1 MSAQYRG
8 LNLVILGPPGSGKGT
23 QAKVL
28 CERYSIPH
36 ISTGDILREEVRFGT
51 DLGLQARAAMERG
64 ELVPDRLVA
73 GIILRRLDQD
83 DCARGFIL
91 DGFPRTVEQAGMLDD
106 LLAELGRSLELA
118 LLVTVDDRELIRRL
132 AGRRSC
138 PDCGCVYH
146 VDNKPALDGRNCDI
160 CSVELIQ
167 REDDAEA
174 VVRDRLSL
182 YRVKTS
188 PVAEYYQRRGMLAK
202 VAGDRAVA
210 EVTESLLEAIGG
222 PVAV

>member
-1 MSAQYRG
+1 VSAQYRG

>member
-28 CERYSIPH
+28 SERYSIPH

-51 DLGLQARAAMERG
+51 DLGQEARAAMERG

-73 GIILRRLDQD
+73 GIILHRLDQD

-91 DGFPRTVEQAGMLDD
+91 DGYPRNVEQAGMLDD
-106 LLAELGRSLELA
+106 LLAELGRGLELT
-118 LLVTVDDRELIRRL
+118 LLITVDDRELVRRL

-138 PDCGCVYH
+138 PQCGRVYQ
-146 VDNKPALDGRNCDI
+146 VESQPAVDGRTCDI

-167 REDDAEA
+167 REDDEEA
-174 VVRDRLSL
+174 VVRDRLTL
-182 YRVKTS
+182 YNAKTS
-188 PVAEYYQRRGMLAK
+188 PLVDFYRRRGMLVE
-202 VAGDRAVA
+202 VAGGRAVA
-210 EVTESLLEAIGG
+210 EVTGALLEAIGG